1 MWGWLSV
8 PGKHVK
14 LLSMDPKTHRTLE
27 LPAIL
32 EQLAG
37 YAAFSASKELAR
49 SLEPAADLAE
59 IQRRLAETS
68 EARLLIDTVDGITIG
83 GAHDVR
89 PVVRAAVRGE
99 VLEPSDFLE
108 IKDTLTSARRLRR
121 TFEKAGSFPIL
132 SVLVETLQPAE
143 GLIDQISHIL
153 DEQGRIPD
161 NASAAL
167 GSIRAEMRV
176 AHDRLMAKLQ
186 KLISDSKVVP
196 MLQEPII
203 TQREGRFVIPLRA
216 EFKGRIKA
224 VIHDQSSSGATLFIE
239 PLPVVEL
246 NNRVRE
252 LELAERDEIRRLLA
266 ELSGH
271 VAEQAEVIERNV
283 EALAELDLAFA
294 KARYAEMLDAHPP
307 EVLPFKPDVVRG
319 PGSVLRLIQARHPL
333 LDPDQVVPID
343 MVLGEGIYLLVIT
356 GPNTGGKTVALKTAG
371 LLVVMAECG
380 LHLPA
385 ESGSMIT
392 PFESV
397 FADIGDEQSIEQSL
411 STFSGHISNIIRILE
426 HAGPRSLVL
435 LDELGAGTDPVEGA
449 ALAQALLETFLA
461 RGVTALVA
469 THYSGLKIFAHNTP
483 GVTNASVEF
492 DVESLRPTY
501 HLSIGLPGRSNALAI
516 ASRLGLD
523 EEIIEQA
530 RVTLTPEA
538 LRSEAMLEEIYA
550 QRDQA
555 RAARAEAEEARKRAH
570 QRELELNDRL
580 EGIEAERL
588 ELLRSS
594 QDAALEELD
603 RLQEEIDVL
612 RRQLAAA
619 GLPLEAVQEIK
630 DAAAALEDSLPEPA
644 PRRSQRQV
652 DEANALQP
660 GDRVHLASI
669 NAEGIITSLSDDQAE
684 VQVGRLRVRTS
695 REELMSA
702 RGAKPLQAP
711 APSASRDAPLPS
723 KVPPLELDLRGQNTE
738 DALESLEQQ
747 LDAAFL
753 TGMPYMRIIHGKG
766 TGKLRQEVR
775 AWLKGNR
782 YTASFEAGSPA
793 EGGEG
798 VTVVHLKSH

>member
-1 MWGWLSV
+1 
-8 PGKHVK
+8 
-14 LLSMDPKTHRTLE
+14 MDAKTHRTLE

-32 EQLAG
+32 ERLAG

-49 SLEPAADLAE
+49 SLQPVSDLVE
-59 IQRRLAETS
+59 IQRRLAETA
-68 EARLLIDTVDGITIG
+68 EARLLIDSVDGVTIG

-89 PVVRAAVRGE
+89 PFVKAAVRGE

-108 IKDTLTSARRLRR
+108 IKDTLISARRLRR
-121 TFEKAGSFPIL
+121 SFEKAGSYPLL
-132 SVLVETLQPAE
+132 SALVETLQPAE
-143 GLIDQISHIL
+143 GLIDQISSIL
-153 DEQGRIPD
+153 DEQGRLPD
-161 NASAAL
+161 RASPAL

-186 KLISDSKVVP
+186 NMISDSKVIP

-203 TQREGRFVIPLRA
+203 TQREGRFVIPLRS

-224 VIHDQSSSGATLFIE
+224 VVHDQSSSGATLFIE

-266 ELSGH
+266 QLSGY
-271 VAEQAEVIERNV
+271 VADQAEVIERNV
-283 EALAELDLAFA
+283 EVLAELDLAFA

-307 EVLPFKPDVVRG
+307 ELVPFKPDSEGG

-333 LDPDQVVPID
+333 LDPAQVVPID

-371 LLVVMAECG
+371 LLVIMAACG

-385 ESGSMIT
+385 ESGSKMT

-397 FADIGDEQSIEQSL
+397 YADIGDEQSIEQSL

-461 RGVTALVA
+461 RGVTTLVA
-469 THYSGLKIFAHNTP
+469 THYSGLKVFAHNTS

-516 ASRLGLD
+516 ASRLGMGEDIL
-523 EEIIEQA
+523 EQA
-530 RVTLTPEA
+530 RVTISPEA
-538 LRSEAMLEEIYA
+538 LRTEALLEEIYA

-555 RAARAEAEEARKRAH
+555 RAAREEAEEARKRAH

-580 EGIEAERL
+580 EGIERERL
-588 ELLRSS
+588 DLLRSS
-594 QDAALEELD
+594 QDGALQELG
-603 RLQEEIDVL
+603 RLKEEIDGL
-612 RRQLAAA
+612 RRKLAAA
-619 GLPLEAVQEIK
+619 GLPLEAMEEIK
-630 DAAAALEDSLPEPA
+630 FEAASLQDRLQEPA
-644 PRRSQRQV
+644 PRRTQRQV
-652 DEANALQP
+652 EEAEALRP
-660 GDRVHLASI
+660 GDRVYLDSI
-669 NAEGIITSLSDDQAE
+669 NAEGIITNLSEDQAE

-702 RGAKPLQAP
+702 RGAKPEPAP
-711 APSASRDAPLPS
+711 APSASRDGPLPS
-723 KVPPLELDLRGQNTE
+723 AVPPLELDLRGHNAQ
-738 DALESLEQQ
+738 DALETLEHK
-747 LDAAFL
+747 LDAAYL

-766 TGKLRQEVR
+766 TGKLRQEIR

-798 VTVVHLKSH
+798 VTVVHLRGH